1 MKAIVY
7 TEYGP
12 PEVLGVKEVPLPKP
26 KEGEVLIKIR
36 ATPVNFGDLMARNFG
51 NVSLQNFNMP
61 FAFYFPARLYF
72 GYSRPKQGVLGSEF
86 SGDIVAVG
94 KGVERFK
101 VGDAV
106 FGYRGQAMGAYAE
119 YLCMA
124 ESGTLTHK
132 PSNMSYKEAA
142 TVPYGAITALN
153 LLRKVDIKKGEK
165 VLINGASGSIGS
177 YAVQLSKHYGAEVT
191 GVCSTPRVEWVRAMG
206 ADRVIDYTRE
216 DFTENKQT
224 YDLIFDVLGK
234 SSFHRCKASLKPNGR
249 YLLASFKSRQLWQ
262 MLTTK
267 LAGDKKVICALST
280 DKVEDLEHIK
290 ELVEANVITSVIDK
304 TFSMDQAADAHR
316 YIESGLKKGNIV
328 IVMDHDETKE
338 HPQE

>member
-12 PEVLGVKEVPLPKP
+12 PEVLRVKEVPLPKP
-26 KEGEVLIKIR
+26 KEGEVLIKIC

-51 NVSLQNFNMP
+51 NVSARDFTMP
-61 FAFYFPARLYF
+61 LALYFPARLYF
-72 GYSRPKQGVLGSEF
+72 GYSRPKRGILGSEF
-86 SGDIVAVG
+86 SGDIVSVG

-119 YLCMA
+119 YLCMP
-124 ESGTLTHK
+124 ESGTLTLK
-132 PSNMSYKEAA
+132 PSNKSYIEAA

-153 LLRKVDIKKGEK
+153 LLRKGDIKKGDQ

-177 YAVQLSKHYGAEVT
+177 HVVQLAKHYGAEVT

-216 DFTENKQT
+216 DFTENKQA

-234 SSFHRCKASLKPNGR
+234 SSFDRCKSSLKSNGR

-262 MLTTK
+262 MLMTK
-267 LAGDKKVICALST
+267 LAGDKKVICALAT
-280 DKVEDLEHIK
+280 DKIEDLEHIK
-290 ELVEANVITSVIDK
+290 ELAEANVFTTVIDK
-304 TFSMDQAADAHR
+304 TFSMDQVADAHR
-316 YIESGLKKGNIV
+316 YIESGLKKGNVV
-328 IVMDHDETKE
+328 IRL
-338 HPQE
+338 